1 MYNFDINIEYFE
13 NNSYRQCLREVMNM
27 DVSQMT
33 FEQYKDELDDETK
46 DELLIDEKQMS
57 AAMDDIYEKTKKL
70 ESFQSLYSSAA
81 ALMFSTDPNIGLA
94 VLFSYD
100 YFSVFHMC
108 IQAFHKNDLE
118 SMNTKIEQLHSLL
131 RK

>member
-1 MYNFDINIEYFE
+1 MYNFDINVEYYE
-13 NNSYRQCLREVMNM
+13 NNSYRQCLRQVMNM
-27 DVSQMT
+27 DVSQIT
-33 FEQYKDELDDETK
+33 FEQYKDKLDDETI

-57 AAMDDIYEKTKKL
+57 AAMDDIYEKTKNLK
-70 ESFQSLYSSAA
+70 SFQSLYNSAA

-100 YFSVFHMC
+100 YFSVFHIC

>member
-13 NNSYRQCLREVMNM
+13 NNSYRQCLRQAMNM

-57 AAMDDIYEKTKKL
+57 AAMDDIYDKTKNV

-81 ALMFSTDPNIGLA
+81 SLMFSTDPNIGLA

-100 YFSVFHMC
+100 YFSVFHIC
-108 IQAFHKNDLE
+108 IQAFHENKLDQMK
-118 SMNTKIEQLHSLL
+118 SKIEQLHSLL

>member
-1 MYNFDINIEYFE
+1 MYKFDINIDYNE
-13 NNSYRQCLREVMNM
+13 NTSYRHCLRLAMNM
-27 DVSQMT
+27 DVSQIT

-57 AAMDDIYEKTKKL
+57 TAMDEIYEKTKNV
-70 ESFQSLYSSAA
+70 ESFQSLYNSAA

-100 YFSVFHMC
+100 YFSIFHEC
-108 IQAFHKNDLE
+108 IQAFHKNDLD
-118 SMNTKIEQLHSLL
+118 SMNTKIERLHSLL

>member
-1 MYNFDINIEYFE
+1 MYNFDINVEYYE
-13 NNSYRQCLREVMNM
+13 NNSYRQCLRQVMNM
-27 DVSQMT
+27 DVSQIT

-57 AAMDDIYEKTKKL
+57 DAMDEIYEKTKNV
-70 ESFQSLYSSAA
+70 ESFQSLYNSAA

-100 YFSVFHMC
+100 YFSLFHTC
-108 IQAFHKNDLE
+108 IQAFHANKLE
-118 SMNTKIEQLHSLL
+118 QMNTQLEQLHSLL